1 MSGFGSA
8 VRDIIIAILRL
19 FMLQIILLFTG
30 LNHILF
36 NRVEVANV
44 ALSLIPQRRDRDKLS
59 FVDDLKENNFDLIK
73 NAPLP
78 PAECNNFVEDDE
90 LDDIDE
96 DDLDDQSNDS
106 DEDDEDTDK

>member
-1 MSGFGSA
+1 MSGFWSA

-44 ALSLIPQRRDRDKLS
+44 VLSLIPQRRDRDKLS
-59 FVDDLKENNFDLIK
+59 FVDDLKANNFDLLK
-73 NAPLP
+73 NTPLP
-78 PAECNNFVEDDE
+78 PADCSNFE
-90 LDDIDE
+90 
-96 DDLDDQSNDS
+96 
-106 DEDDEDTDK
+106 EDDEDEDFDDDDTSDDSDDENKDTGK